1 MSLAVR
7 PARRPLSLRDRAW
20 RVADA
25 LAKPLLPPGT
35 LDLISPLRPGAV
47 LAGRV
52 ERIRLE
58 TPDAATLVIHPGAGW
73 TGHVPGQYVRVG
85 VEIDGVRHWRTYSLT
100 SLIDSDGTF
109 DGRIAITVKAIP
121 GGLVS
126 NHLVHTITP
135 GTLIHLDQAAG
146 DFVLTT
152 PRPRKVLFITGGSGI
167 TPVMGMLRNHLDEL
181 PDVVML
187 HSAPTAGDVIFAGD
201 LAALSATGRIRL
213 VTRHT
218 DTDGMLAFADL
229 PAIVPDWA
237 ERETWVCGPGGMLD
251 AAVTFYDAAGLAD
264 ALHVERF
271 RPHIVAGGEGG
282 RLTFSALDRTIDGD
296 GSTPILDTAEAA
308 GVLMPSGCRMGICF
322 KCVLPLTE
330 GAVRDLRTG
339 EITYAAPGDGVA
351 IQTCISAPAG
361 DCRLDH

>member
-7 PARRPLSLRDRAW
+7 PARRPMSLRDRAW

-35 LDLISPLRPGAV
+35 LDLISPLRPGAD

-58 TPDAATLVIHPGAGW
+58 TPDAATLIIHPGASW
-73 TGHVPGQYVRVG
+73 AGHTPGQYVRVG

-100 SLIDSDGTF
+100 SLVDSP

-126 NHLVHTITP
+126 NHLVHEIKP
-135 GTLIHLDQAAG
+135 GALIHLDDAAG
-146 DFVLTT
+146 DFIMTT

-181 PDVVML
+181 PDVVL
-187 HSAPTAGDVIFAGD
+187 VHSAPTARDVIFAGD

-218 DTDGMLAFADL
+218 DTDGMLSFADI

-251 AAVTFYDAAGLAD
+251 AAQTFYDAAGLAG
-264 ALHVERF
+264 ALHLERF
-271 RPHIVAGGEGG
+271 RPHLIAAGDGG
-282 RLTFSALDRTIDGD
+282 LLSFTTAGRTLDGD
-296 GSTPILDTAEAA
+296 GATPILETAEAS
-308 GVLMPSGCRMGICF
+308 GMLMPSGCRMGICF

-351 IQTCISAPAG
+351 IQTCVSAPAG
-361 DCRLDH
+361 DCQIAH